1 MFNLCKFELLKKY
14 LSLVS
19 VLLILRFLLTF
30 ITGQDRKM
38 ERGSIFDVYPSHLKD
53 LFQITSFSLDS
64 EIPLQKASLLVSP
77 SVWTLGM
84 MAYLGYRDALKEPD
98 SAEPCWHQH
107 PLPAAR
113 ARLLARAANINC
125 IPV

>member
-1 MFNLCKFELLKKY
+1 MFNLCTFELLKKY

-38 ERGSIFDVYPSHLKD
+38 ERGSIFDVYSSHLKD
-53 LFQITSFSLDS
+53 LFHITSFSLDS
-64 EIPLQKASLLVSP
+64 EIPLQKASSLVSP
-77 SVWTLGM
+77 SV
-84 MAYLGYRDALKEPD
+84 AYLGYRDPLKAPD
-98 SAEPCWHQH
+98 STKPCWHHH

-113 ARLLARAANINC
+113 ARLPVRAANINY